1 MWRPRGICR
10 NMRAETQICQLIPAE
25 WPLFRDL
32 RLEALRC
39 EPAQYASALSDWT
52 ALKPQDWQRRLA
64 NAPVFVCLEQGEP
77 VGMMGLLRPQARKMA
92 HRATLLMVYLRAAHR
107 GAGRAGALFDAV
119 TAYAMENGISQIEL
133 AVSVENPRARRFYE
147 RIGFNAIGVI
157 PCGFRHEGRDIDE
170 VIMLR
175 RL

>member
-1 MWRPRGICR
+1 
-10 NMRAETQICQLIPAE
+10 MRAETQVHQLSAAE

-32 RLEALRC
+32 RLEALRR
-39 EPAQYASALSDWT
+39 EPSNYASALSDWSELT
-52 ALKPQDWQRRLA
+52 PQDWQCRLA
-64 NAPVFVCLEQGEP
+64 NAPVFVCLDQGQP
-77 VGMMGLLRPQARKMA
+77 VGMMGLLRPRASKMA
-92 HRATLLMVYLRAAHR
+92 HRATLLMVYLRASHR
-107 GAGRAGALFDAV
+107 GGGRADAMFDAV
-119 TAYAMENGISQIEL
+119 TEYARDNGITQIEL

-147 RIGFNAIGVI
+147 RIGFDIVGTI

>member
-1 MWRPRGICR
+1 MWRLRGICR
-10 NMRAETQICQLIPAE
+10 NMRAETQIRQLSAAE

-32 RLEALRC
+32 RLEALRR
-39 EPAQYASALSDWT
+39 EPAQYASALSDWSD
-52 ALKPQDWQRRLA
+52 LKPQDWQRRLA
-64 NAPVFVCLEQGEP
+64 NAPVFVCLEQGDP

-92 HRATLLMVYLRAAHR
+92 HRATLLMVYMRASHRGSGRAA
-107 GAGRAGALFDAV
+107 ALFDAV
-119 TAYAMENGISQIEL
+119 TCYARDNGISQIEL

-147 RIGFNAIGVI
+147 RIGFDSIGTI

-170 VIMLR
+170 VLMLR